1 MIDYKKVSL
10 SNQISEK
17 IEEEIL
23 HGQYPQGSIISPEKA
38 ASDLRVGLGTVKEA
52 LIRLEAERL
61 VEETGAGFKVLGIT
75 AGDIDDMFD
84 VKRKIEAKATALAA
98 EKMSDEAL
106 AELGA
111 ILKRQEKAVEAGGA
125 EAVKN
130 LDTKFHDFIYS
141 CCGSTTYEIILSPIH
156 HKLSKYRK
164 ASLEKSDRIMNSVKE
179 HRKVYEAM
187 ARRDI
192 EEVERL
198 MMIHIE
204 HAYASITK
212 G

>member
-17 IEEEIL
+17 IEEGIL

-38 ASDLRVGLGTVKEA
+38 ASDLRVGPGTVKEA

-61 VEETGAGFKVLGIT
+61 VEDTADGFKVLGIT

-98 EKMSDEAL
+98 EKMTDEAL
-106 AELGA
+106 SELGEV
-111 ILKRQEKAVEAGGA
+111 LRRQEQAVEEGGA

-130 LDTKFHDFIYS
+130 LDTRFHDLIYS

-179 HRKVYEAM
+179 HRQVYEAM
-187 ARRDI
+187 TRRDI
-192 EEVERL
+192 QEVEKL
-198 MMIHIE
+198 MLLHIE
-204 HAYASITK
+204 HAYASIK
-212 G
+212 RG

>member
-17 IEEEIL
+17 IEEGIL

-38 ASDLRVGLGTVKEA
+38 ASDLRVGPGTVKEA

-61 VEETGAGFKVLGIT
+61 VEDTADGFKVLGIT

-98 EKMSDEAL
+98 EKMTDEAL
-106 AELGA
+106 SELGEV
-111 ILKRQEKAVEAGGA
+111 LRRQEQAVEEGGA
-125 EAVKN
+125 EVVKN
-130 LDTKFHDFIYS
+130 LDTRFHDLIYS

-179 HRKVYEAM
+179 HRQVYEAM
-187 ARRDI
+187 TRRDI
-192 EEVERL
+192 QEVEKL
-198 MMIHIE
+198 MLLHIE
-204 HAYASITK
+204 HANASIK
-212 G
+212 RG

>member
-23 HGQYPQGSIISPEKA
+23 HGQYPQGSIIYPEKA
-38 ASDLRVGLGTVKEA
+38 ASDLRVGPGTVKEA
-52 LIRLEAERL
+52 LIRLEL
-61 VEETGAGFKVLGIT
+61 VEETDAGFKVLGIT
-75 AGDIDDMFD
+75 AGDIADMFD

-106 AELGA
+106 AELGE

-141 CCGSTTYEIILSPIH
+141 CCGSTNHTITYTS
-156 HKLSKYRK
+156 
-164 ASLEKSDRIMNSVKE
+164 
-179 HRKVYEAM
+179 
-187 ARRDI
+187 
-192 EEVERL
+192 
-198 MMIHIE
+198 
-204 HAYASITK
+204 
-212 G
+212 